1 MNKLTKELVATYKFA
16 STDADFYKAPV
27 ELYERINGFDYCARV
42 PRTNITV
49 VGNVYKLDPSDEQP
63 NNYMLLCG
71 VSYQDPDDYNPNDEQ
86 ETEVAAIRA
95 QVEKYVVEGDL
106 RREVQMNIKNKMEIN
121 SYQGTR
127 HKKGLPVHGQ
137 RTSRN
142 ARTRKGKGKTVAN
155 KKKISK

>member
-16 STDADFYKAPV
+16 SADSDFILTPV
-27 ELYERINGFDYCARV
+27 ELYERINGFDYYAHV

-71 VSYQDPDDYNPNDEQ
+71 VSYQDPDDYDLNDEQ

-95 QVEKYVVEGDL
+95 QLRPQIIMYFNDMVDEETFNKICYIMYLQNLTPMSPKVEKVSIRLSQDEKD
-106 RREVQMNIKNKMEIN
+106 
-121 SYQGTR
+121 
-127 HKKGLPVHGQ
+127 
-137 RTSRN
+137 N
-142 ARTRKGKGKTVAN
+142 ALNYAFEKYN
-155 KKKISK
+155 

>member
-16 STDADFYKAPV
+16 SADSDFILEPV
-27 ELYERINGFDYCARV
+27 ELYERINGFDYYAYV

-49 VGNVYKLDPSDEQP
+49 VGNVYKIDPSDEQP

-95 QVEKYVVEGDL
+95 QLRPQIIMYFNDMVDEETFNKIGYIMYLQNLTPMNPKVEKVSIRLSQDEKD
-106 RREVQMNIKNKMEIN
+106 
-121 SYQGTR
+121 
-127 HKKGLPVHGQ
+127 
-137 RTSRN
+137 N
-142 ARTRKGKGKTVAN
+142 ALNYAFEKYN
-155 KKKISK
+155 

>member
-1 MNKLTKELVATYKFA
+1 MNKLTKELVATYKFT
-16 STDADFYKAPV
+16 STDADFYKEPV
-27 ELYERINGFDYCARV
+27 ELKERINGFDYYAYV

-95 QVEKYVVEGDL
+95 QLRPQIIMYFNDMVDEETFNKICYIMYLQNLTPMSPKVEKVSIRLSQDEKD
-106 RREVQMNIKNKMEIN
+106 
-121 SYQGTR
+121 
-127 HKKGLPVHGQ
+127 
-137 RTSRN
+137 N
-142 ARTRKGKGKTVAN
+142 ALNYAFEKYN
-155 KKKISK
+155 

>member
-95 QVEKYVVEGDL
+95 QLRPQIIMYFNDMVDEETFNNISYVMYLQNHIPMNPKVEKVSIRLSKDEKD
-106 RREVQMNIKNKMEIN
+106 
-121 SYQGTR
+121 
-127 HKKGLPVHGQ
+127 
-137 RTSRN
+137 N
-142 ARTRKGKGKTVAN
+142 ALNYAFEKYN
-155 KKKISK
+155 

>member
-16 STDADFYKAPV
+16 SADSDFILEPV
-27 ELYERINGFDYCARV
+27 ELYERINGFDYYAYV

-95 QVEKYVVEGDL
+95 QLRPQIIMYFNDMVDEETFNKIGYIMYLQNLTPMNPKVEKVSIRLSQDEKD
-106 RREVQMNIKNKMEIN
+106 
-121 SYQGTR
+121 
-127 HKKGLPVHGQ
+127 
-137 RTSRN
+137 N
-142 ARTRKGKGKTVAN
+142 ALNYAFEKYN
-155 KKKISK
+155 

>member
-95 QVEKYVVEGDL
+95 QLRPQIIMYFNDMVDEETFNNISYVMYLQNHIPMNPKVEKVSIRLSQDEKD
-106 RREVQMNIKNKMEIN
+106 
-121 SYQGTR
+121 
-127 HKKGLPVHGQ
+127 
-137 RTSRN
+137 N
-142 ARTRKGKGKTVAN
+142 ALNYAFEKYN
-155 KKKISK
+155 

>member
-16 STDADFYKAPV
+16 SADSDFILTPV
-27 ELYERINGFDYCARV
+27 ELYERINGFDYYAHV

-71 VSYQDPDDYNPNDEQ
+71 VSYQDPDDYDLNDEQ

-95 QVEKYVVEGDL
+95 QLRPQIIMYFNDMVDEETFNKIGYIMYLQNLTPMSPKVEKVSIRLSQDEKD
-106 RREVQMNIKNKMEIN
+106 
-121 SYQGTR
+121 
-127 HKKGLPVHGQ
+127 
-137 RTSRN
+137 N
-142 ARTRKGKGKTVAN
+142 ALNYAFEKYN
-155 KKKISK
+155 

>member
-16 STDADFYKAPV
+16 SADSDFILTPV
-27 ELYERINGFDYCARV
+27 ELYERINGFDYYAHV

-71 VSYQDPDDYNPNDEQ
+71 VSYQDPDDYDLNDEQ

-95 QVEKYVVEGDL
+95 QLRPQIIMYFNDMVDEETFNKIGYIMYLQNLTPMNPKVEKVSIRLSQDEKD
-106 RREVQMNIKNKMEIN
+106 
-121 SYQGTR
+121 
-127 HKKGLPVHGQ
+127 
-137 RTSRN
+137 N
-142 ARTRKGKGKTVAN
+142 ALNYAFEKYN
-155 KKKISK
+155 

>member
-1 MNKLTKELVATYKFA
+1 MNKLTKELVATYKFT
-16 STDADFYKAPV
+16 SADSVFILEPV
-27 ELYERINGFDYCARV
+27 ELYERINGFDYYAHV

-95 QVEKYVVEGDL
+95 QLRPQIIMYFNDMVDEDTFNKISYVMYLQNYTPMNPKVEKVSIRLSQDEKD
-106 RREVQMNIKNKMEIN
+106 
-121 SYQGTR
+121 
-127 HKKGLPVHGQ
+127 
-137 RTSRN
+137 N
-142 ARTRKGKGKTVAN
+142 ALNYAFEKYN
-155 KKKISK
+155 

>member
-1 MNKLTKELVATYKFA
+1 MNKLTKELVATYKFTSA
-16 STDADFYKAPV
+16 GSDFYPEPV

-95 QVEKYVVEGDL
+95 QLRPQIIMYFNDMVDEETFNKIGYIMYLQNLTPMNPKVEKVSIRLSQDEKD
-106 RREVQMNIKNKMEIN
+106 
-121 SYQGTR
+121 
-127 HKKGLPVHGQ
+127 
-137 RTSRN
+137 N
-142 ARTRKGKGKTVAN
+142 ALNYAFEKYN
-155 KKKISK
+155 

>member
-95 QVEKYVVEGDL
+95 QLRPQIIMYFNDMVDEETFNNISYVMYL
-106 RREVQMNIKNKMEIN
+106 QN
-121 SYQGTR
+121 
-127 HKKGLPVHGQ
+127 H
-137 RTSRN
+137 
-142 ARTRKGKGKTVAN
+142 
-155 KKKISK
+155 ISPLL

>member
-63 NNYMLLCG
+63 HNYMLLCG

-95 QVEKYVVEGDL
+95 QLRPQIIMYFNDMVDEETFNNISYVMYLQNHTPMNPKVEKVSIRLSQDEKD
-106 RREVQMNIKNKMEIN
+106 
-121 SYQGTR
+121 
-127 HKKGLPVHGQ
+127 
-137 RTSRN
+137 N
-142 ARTRKGKGKTVAN
+142 ALNYAFEKYN
-155 KKKISK
+155 

>member
-1 MNKLTKELVATYKFA
+1 MNKLTKELVATYKFT
-16 STDADFYKAPV
+16 STDADFYKEPV
-27 ELYERINGFDYCARV
+27 ELKERINGFDYYAYV

-95 QVEKYVVEGDL
+95 QLRPQIIMYFNDMVEEDTFNSISYVMYLQNRTPMNPKVEKVSIRLSQDEKD
-106 RREVQMNIKNKMEIN
+106 
-121 SYQGTR
+121 
-127 HKKGLPVHGQ
+127 
-137 RTSRN
+137 N
-142 ARTRKGKGKTVAN
+142 ALNYAFEKYN
-155 KKKISK
+155 

>member
-1 MNKLTKELVATYKFA
+1 MNKLTKELVATYKFT
-16 STDADFYKAPV
+16 STDADFYKEPV
-27 ELYERINGFDYCARV
+27 ELNERINGFDYYAYV

-95 QVEKYVVEGDL
+95 QLRPQIIMYFNDMVDEETFNKICYIMYLQNLTPMSPKVEKVSIRLSQDEKD
-106 RREVQMNIKNKMEIN
+106 
-121 SYQGTR
+121 
-127 HKKGLPVHGQ
+127 
-137 RTSRN
+137 N
-142 ARTRKGKGKTVAN
+142 ALNYAFEKYN
-155 KKKISK
+155 

>member
-16 STDADFYKAPV
+16 STDVDFYKAPV

-95 QVEKYVVEGDL
+95 QLRPQIIMYFNDMVDEETFNNISYVMYLQNHTPMNTKVEKVSIRLSQDEKD
-106 RREVQMNIKNKMEIN
+106 
-121 SYQGTR
+121 
-127 HKKGLPVHGQ
+127 
-137 RTSRN
+137 N
-142 ARTRKGKGKTVAN
+142 ALNYAFEKYN
-155 KKKISK
+155 

>member
-1 MNKLTKELVATYKFA
+1 MNKLTKELVATYKFT
-16 STDADFYKAPV
+16 STDADFYKEPV
-27 ELYERINGFDYCARV
+27 ELKERINGFDYYAYV

-95 QVEKYVVEGDL
+95 QLRPQIIMYFNDMVDEETFNKIGYIMYLQNLTPMNPKVEKVSIRLSQDEKD
-106 RREVQMNIKNKMEIN
+106 
-121 SYQGTR
+121 
-127 HKKGLPVHGQ
+127 
-137 RTSRN
+137 N
-142 ARTRKGKGKTVAN
+142 ALNYAFEKYN
-155 KKKISK
+155 

>member
-95 QVEKYVVEGDL
+95 QLRPQIIMYFNDMVDEETFNNISYVMYLKNHTPMNPKVEKVSIRLSQDEKD
-106 RREVQMNIKNKMEIN
+106 
-121 SYQGTR
+121 
-127 HKKGLPVHGQ
+127 
-137 RTSRN
+137 N
-142 ARTRKGKGKTVAN
+142 ALNYAFEKYN
-155 KKKISK
+155 

>member
-1 MNKLTKELVATYKFA
+1 MNKLTKELVATYKFT
-16 STDADFYKAPV
+16 STDADFYKEPV
-27 ELYERINGFDYCARV
+27 ELKERINGFDYYAYV

-95 QVEKYVVEGDL
+95 QLRPQIIMYFNDMVDEETFNKIGYIMYLQNLTPMSPKVEKVSIRLSQDEKD
-106 RREVQMNIKNKMEIN
+106 
-121 SYQGTR
+121 
-127 HKKGLPVHGQ
+127 
-137 RTSRN
+137 N
-142 ARTRKGKGKTVAN
+142 ALNYAFEKYN
-155 KKKISK
+155 

>member
-1 MNKLTKELVATYKFA
+1 MNKLTKELVATYKFTSA
-16 STDADFYKAPV
+16 GSGFYPEPV
-27 ELYERINGFDYCARV
+27 ELCERINGFDYYARV

-95 QVEKYVVEGDL
+95 QLRPQIIMYFNDMVDEETFNKIGYIMYLQNLTPMNPKVEKVSIRLSQDEKD
-106 RREVQMNIKNKMEIN
+106 
-121 SYQGTR
+121 
-127 HKKGLPVHGQ
+127 
-137 RTSRN
+137 N
-142 ARTRKGKGKTVAN
+142 ALNYAFEKYN
-155 KKKISK
+155 

>member
-95 QVEKYVVEGDL
+95 QLRPQIIMYFNDIVDEETFNNISYVMYLQNHTPRHPKVEKVSIRLSQDEKD
-106 RREVQMNIKNKMEIN
+106 
-121 SYQGTR
+121 
-127 HKKGLPVHGQ
+127 
-137 RTSRN
+137 N
-142 ARTRKGKGKTVAN
+142 ALNYAFEKYN
-155 KKKISK
+155 

>member
-1 MNKLTKELVATYKFA
+1 MNKLTKELVATYKFTSA
-16 STDADFYKAPV
+16 GSGFYPEPV
-27 ELYERINGFDYCARV
+27 ELCERINGFDYYARV

-95 QVEKYVVEGDL
+95 QLRPQIIMYFNDMVDEETFNSISYVMYLQNNTPMNPKVEKVSIRLSQDEKD
-106 RREVQMNIKNKMEIN
+106 
-121 SYQGTR
+121 
-127 HKKGLPVHGQ
+127 
-137 RTSRN
+137 N
-142 ARTRKGKGKTVAN
+142 ALNYAFEKYN
-155 KKKISK
+155 